1 MKKLTLLFVAV
12 ACLCLE
18 NANAQECKGSINFV
32 PYVGIN
38 NSDFSGD
45 ADCYFGETSGKLS
58 LMAGIR
64 FEFQILEKSAII
76 ADVNYRRLGATTGN
90 AIRWGSASRFPIG
103 ENENS
108 SIVGNLHVRESY
120 PSGEARGNYNRDEIF
135 RQVME
140 SDAGYVHEYT
150 KVTLDCISLAAQF
163 KQHIIRGLSAR
174 VGLEGIVSLA
184 EKWHYHFYNYYKET
198 EECIEG
204 DSSSDIGG
212 YFSDHINAAIP
223 LGLTYDCN
231 NFSIN
236 ATYHLPITKCNGD
249 KNPDFRNQAFDLT
262 IGYRLPLR
270 KR

>member
-1 MKKLTLLFVAV
+1 MKKLSFILMAV
-12 ACLCLE
+12 AFLCPKDV
-18 NANAQECKGSINFV
+18 NAQDGKGSINFV
-32 PYVGIN
+32 PYVGVN
-38 NSDFSGD
+38 YSDFSGD
-45 ADCYFGETSGKLS
+45 TDYYFGGSSGKVNF
-58 LMAGIR
+58 MAGMR

-90 AIRWGSASRFPIG
+90 AIRWDSAFLSIG
-103 ENENS
+103 ENKCFLND
-108 SIVGNLHVRESY
+108 VGESH
-120 PSGEARGNYNRDEIF
+120 PSGEARGNYNKEEIF
-135 RQVME
+135 RIIKEADV
-140 SDAGYVHEYT
+140 GYVHEYT

-236 ATYHLPITKCNGD
+236 ATYHLPITKCNSD
-249 KNPDFRNQAFDLT
+249 KNPDFSNQAFDLT

>member
-18 NANAQECKGSINFV
+18 NANAQEGKGSINFV

-90 AIRWGSASRFPIG
+90 AIRWDSAFRFPIG
-103 ENENS
+103 ENKNFLND
-108 SIVGNLHVRESY
+108 VGESH
-120 PSGEARGNYNRDEIF
+120 PSGEARGNYNKEEIF
-135 RQVME
+135 RIIKE
-140 SDAGYVHEYT
+140 ADAGYVHEYT
-150 KVTLDCISLAAQF
+150 KVTLDCISLAVQF

-174 VGLEGIVSLA
+174 VGLELSL
-184 EKWHYHFYNYYKET
+184 
-198 EECIEG
+198 I
-204 DSSSDIGG
+204 
-212 YFSDHINAAIP
+212 HI
-223 LGLTYDCN
+223 
-231 NFSIN
+231 
-236 ATYHLPITKCNGD
+236 
-249 KNPDFRNQAFDLT
+249 
-262 IGYRLPLR
+262 
-270 KR
+270 

>member
-1 MKKLTLLFVAV
+1 MKKLSLLLMAV
-12 ACLCLE
+12 TFLCLE
-18 NANAQECKGSINFV
+18 NANAQEGKGSINFV

-58 LMAGIR
+58 LMSGIR

-90 AIRWGSASRFPIG
+90 AIRWDSAFLSIG
-103 ENENS
+103 ENKYFLND
-108 SIVGNLHVRESY
+108 VGESH
-120 PSGEARGNYNRDEIF
+120 PSGEARGNYNKEEIF
-135 RQVME
+135 RIIKE
-140 SDAGYVHEYT
+140 ADAGYVHEYT

-198 EECIEG
+198 GACKEG
-204 DSSSDIGG
+204 DKSSDVGDC
-212 YFSDHINAAIP
+212 FSDHLNLAIP
-223 LGLTYDCN
+223 LGLTYDYK
-231 NFSIN
+231 NFSFN
-236 ATYHLPITKCNGD
+236 ATYHLPLTKCSEDEKWGD
-249 KNPDFRNQAFDLT
+249 KYSMKYQAFDLT

>member
-18 NANAQECKGSINFV
+18 NANAQEGKGSINFV

-90 AIRWGSASRFPIG
+90 AIRWDSAFRFPIG
-103 ENENS
+103 ENKYFLND
-108 SIVGNLHVRESY
+108 VGESH
-120 PSGEARGNYNRDEIF
+120 PSGEARGNYNKEEIF
-135 RQVME
+135 RIIKE
-140 SDAGYVHEYT
+140 ADAGYVHEYT
-150 KVTLDCISLAAQF
+150 KVTLDCISLAVQF

-249 KNPDFRNQAFDLT
+249 KNPDFSNQAFDLT

>member
-1 MKKLTLLFVAV
+1 MKKLSFILMAV
-12 ACLCLE
+12 AFLCPKV
-18 NANAQECKGSINFV
+18 ANAQEGKGSINFV
-32 PYVGIN
+32 PYVGVN
-38 NSDFSGD
+38 YSDFSGD
-45 ADCYFGETSGKLS
+45 TDYYFGGSSGKVNF
-58 LMAGIR
+58 MAGMR

-90 AIRWGSASRFPIG
+90 AIRWDSAFLSIG
-103 ENENS
+103 ENKYFLND
-108 SIVGNLHVRESY
+108 VGESH
-120 PSGEARGNYNRDEIF
+120 PSGEARGNYNKEEIF
-135 RQVME
+135 RIIKE
-140 SDAGYVHEYT
+140 ADAGYVHEYT

-236 ATYHLPITKCNGD
+236 ATYHLPITKCNSD
-249 KNPDFRNQAFDLT
+249 KNPDFSNQAFDLT

>member
-1 MKKLTLLFVAV
+1 MKKKLSLFLMAV
-12 ACLCLE
+12 AFLCPKV
-18 NANAQECKGSINFV
+18 ANAQDGKGSINFV
-32 PYVGIN
+32 PYVGVN
-38 NSDFSGD
+38 YSDFSGD
-45 ADCYFGETSGKLS
+45 TDYYFGGSSGKVNF
-58 LMAGIR
+58 MAGMR

-90 AIRWGSASRFPIG
+90 AIRWDSAFFPIG
-103 ENENS
+103 ENMYFLND
-108 SIVGNLHVRESY
+108 VGESH
-120 PSGEARGNYNRDEIF
+120 PSGEARGNYNKEEIF
-135 RQVME
+135 RIIKE
-140 SDAGYVHEYT
+140 ADAGYVHEYT

-204 DSSSDIGG
+204 DSSSDIDG

-223 LGLTYDCN
+223 LGLTYDYK

-236 ATYHLPITKCNGD
+236 ATYHLPLTKCSEDEKWGD
-249 KNPDFRNQAFDLT
+249 KYSMKYQAFDLT